1 MPKRSGGNRRGSH
14 RGRGRGRGGHN
25 RGGGRG
31 RGGGGHGRNRHL
43 IPSGYGFVYE
53 PGKHN
58 TFSDDDYEDDF
69 PVFAQ
74 FGAVDDPNDDGFSKR
89 RKRKGA
95 TTTQRAPLLGEDG
108 LEFQPSRGNR
118 GYGRTVAFTRAT
130 TLVQQEDDNNG
141 MMDNDA
147 DHVTTTATTTT
158 TNDSSNVPSTSNNSN
173 IIVSSSGDEE
183 NNVEATG
190 SSLGFYFDSTPS
202 KVILNDDD
210 EDDDGDLYD
219 YNDSI
224 PFNNISTTSNSKVF
238 IRETRNGVT
247 VDTPVDEPNRN
258 HNNGNNNKRN
268 NRKQKRQKKKIIP
281 GDDIYI
287 GSDSDSSDNGEYE
300 HLFTS
305 KQDDDIA
312 AMRDYIE
319 NIQLDEDDEAAMRAF
334 ANGDVNSNYDNLP
347 YDDESD
353 DQDSIRNGGFHY
365 ISSDESIEE
374 IDEDAFNRSAPHH
387 HMMVTDDDDSLA
399 EIDEE
404 TFRASLLNAMDDVPP
419 SLHAG
424 MRNRIHYNE
433 KRAKKISKKEKRLE
447 KQNQKGKKKDQQQTI
462 SIDMR
467 KIDQRIQQFIRDESL
482 SSYQFAPMSK
492 MCRRQIHLLAS
503 AYNIK
508 TESYGTG
515 AQRMP
520 LLQKTTNTQLL
531 DDRRSIERFL
541 QEAQATI
548 DARSSILRKNRQMDP
563 EPVGK
568 GKKKGKKGKQRNKK
582 EKQQD
587 TDRPS
592 SKPAHNSVVGAGADP
607 INESNIGHRMLA
619 AMGWKHGDSLGTNN
633 EGIAAPIEVV
643 IRKKRV
649 GLGS

>member
-1 MPKRSGGNRRGSH
+1 MR
-14 RGRGRGRGGHN
+14 
-25 RGGGRG
+25 
-31 RGGGGHGRNRHL
+31 
-43 IPSGYGFVYE
+43 I
-53 PGKHN
+53 
-58 TFSDDDYEDDF
+58 
-69 PVFAQ
+69 
-74 FGAVDDPNDDGFSKR
+74 GFSKR

-95 TTTQRAPLLGEDG
+95 TNTQRAPLLGDDG

-118 GYGRTVAFTRAT
+118 GYGRSVAFTRAT
-130 TLVQQEDDNNG
+130 TFVQQEDDNNG
-141 MMDNDA
+141 MMDNDE
-147 DHVTTTATTTT
+147 DHVVSTTTTT
-158 TNDSSNVPSTSNNSN
+158 TNTNDNSNVPSTSNDSN
-173 IIVSSSGDEE
+173 IIVSSSGEEE

-202 KVILNDDD
+202 KVVLNDDD
-210 EDDDGDLYD
+210 DDDENLYD

-247 VDTPVDEPNRN
+247 VDTPVDGPDRN
-258 HNNGNNNKRN
+258 HNNNGNNKRN

-365 ISSDESIEE
+365 ISSDESLEE
-374 IDEDAFNRSAPHH
+374 IDEDAFNRTAPHH
-387 HMMVTDDDDSLA
+387 RMMDTDDDDFLE

-404 TFRASLLNAMDDVPP
+404 TFRTSLLNAMDDVPP
-419 SLHAG
+419 SLHAGTATVTGSWMKRVDIDHGDLG

-467 KIDQRIQQFIRDESL
+467 KIDQ
-482 SSYQFAPMSK
+482 Y
-492 MCRRQIHLLAS
+492 
-503 AYNIK
+503 
-508 TESYGTG
+508 
-515 AQRMP
+515 
-520 LLQKTTNTQLL
+520 
-531 DDRRSIERFL
+531 
-541 QEAQATI
+541 
-548 DARSSILRKNRQMDP
+548 
-563 EPVGK
+563 
-568 GKKKGKKGKQRNKK
+568 
-582 EKQQD
+582 
-587 TDRPS
+587 
-592 SKPAHNSVVGAGADP
+592 VVVTW
-607 INESNIGHRMLA
+607 R
-619 AMGWKHGDSLGTNN
+619 
-633 EGIAAPIEVV
+633 
-643 IRKKRV
+643 
-649 GLGS
+649 

>member
-1 MPKRSGGNRRGSH
+1 M
-14 RGRGRGRGGHN
+14 
-25 RGGGRG
+25 
-31 RGGGGHGRNRHL
+31 
-43 IPSGYGFVYE
+43 IPSSYGFVYE

-95 TTTQRAPLLGEDG
+95 NTTQRAPLLGDDG
-108 LEFQPSRGNR
+108 LEFQRSRDNHGSKN
-118 GYGRTVAFTRAT
+118 GYGKAVAFTRAT
-130 TLVQQEDDNNG
+130 TIVQQQDDNNTT
-141 MMDNDA
+141 MDD
-147 DHVTTTATTTT
+147 DTT
-158 TNDSSNVPSTSNNSN
+158 TNDNT
-173 IIVSSSGDEE
+173 IDISSGNEE
-183 NNVEATG
+183 DNVEATA
-190 SSLGFYFDSTPS
+190 STLGFYFDSTPS
-202 KVILNDDD
+202 KLVLDDDNDDVLD
-210 EDDDGDLYD
+210 AYI
-219 YNDSI
+219 DSR
-224 PFNNISTTSNSKVF
+224 PSTTTNTSSKVF

-247 VDTPVDEPNRN
+247 VDTPVDEPHRS
-258 HNNGNNNKRN
+258 NNKRS

-287 GSDSDSSDNGEYE
+287 GSDSDDSDIGEYE
-300 HLFTS
+300 HLFAS
-305 KQDDDIA
+305 NQDDDIA

-334 ANGDVNSNYDNLP
+334 ANVDVNSNYDNLP

-353 DQDSIRNGGFHY
+353 GQDSIRNGGFTY

-374 IDEDAFNRSAPHH
+374 IDEDDFNRAAPYH
-387 HMMVTDDDDSLA
+387 HMMDTDDDDDDDDDDDLE
-399 EIDEE
+399 EIDED
-404 TFRASLLNAMDDVPP
+404 TFRNSLLNAMDQVPP

-447 KQNQKGKKKDQQQTI
+447 KQNQKGKKKDQQPSL
-462 SIDMR
+462 SINMR

-548 DARSSILRKNRQMDP
+548 DARTSILRKNRQPDP
-563 EPVGK
+563 EPPGK
-568 GKKKGKKGKQRNKK
+568 GKKKGKKGKQKNKK

-587 TDRPS
+587 PDRPS
-592 SKPAHNSVVGAGADP
+592 SKPVHNSVVGAGAEP